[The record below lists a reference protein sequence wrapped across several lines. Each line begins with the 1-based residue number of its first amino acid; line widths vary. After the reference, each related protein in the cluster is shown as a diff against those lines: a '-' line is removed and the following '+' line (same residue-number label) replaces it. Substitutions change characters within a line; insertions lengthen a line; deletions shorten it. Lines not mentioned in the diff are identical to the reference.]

1 MATLQKRGGKW
12 RAIVRITG
20 HPAVT
25 KTFDSKS
32 MAKEWGSKTENAIKG
47 GSMPSIEGKRLFSEV
62 LDEYLSYM
70 RLKGLKTEK
79 AVERML
85 GYWRGRLGNY
95 ALSQIDTSLIT
106 KERLNLAYSA
116 PGAGGKKTRVP
127 KVPKTTRVAPGTVNR
142 KLNVLNGFFQWAVKE
157 RGIVRINPVANV
169 QKMREPKGRVRY
181 LSTEEREALFA
192 ACKADSNKALYTLV
206 AVACYSGMRRSEVL
220 GLKWDDVD
228 LAEGWA
234 TLHDTKNGEDR
245 KAPIKGPALTALRE
259 WRNRD
264 RFTSGKVFKCGYPPQ
279 AWYRALARA
288 GVTNFHYHDLRHTAA
303 SYLVQ
308 SGAELLDVAKI
319 LGHKSLDMVMR
330 YAHLSPK
337 RVSDVSQRMVEQ
349 FG

>member
-20 HPAVT
+20 HPATT
-25 KTFDSKS
+25 KTFDNKS
-32 MAKEWGSKTENAIKG
+32 MAKEWASKTENAIKSG
-47 GSMPSIEGKRLFSEV
+47 NMPSIEGKRLFSDV
-62 LDEYLSYM
+62 LDEYLAHM

-79 AVERML
+79 AIERML
-85 GYWRGRLGNY
+85 EEWRNKLGAY
-95 ALSQIDTSLIT
+95 ELSRINTSLIT
-106 KERLNLAYSA
+106 QETLKLANSFS
-116 PGAGGKKTRVP
+116 GAKGAKKT
-127 KVPKTTRVAPGTVNR
+127 KVAGATVNR
-142 KLNVLNGFFQWAVKE
+142 KLAVLSGFFQWAVKE
-157 RGIVRINPVANV
+157 RGIVR
-169 QKMREPKGRVRY
+169 Y
-181 LSTEEREALFA
+181 LSTKEREDLFA

-228 LAEGWA
+228 LVEGWA
-234 TLHDTKNGEDR
+234 TLKDTKNGEDR
-245 KAPIKGPALTALRE
+245 MVPVKGPALTALRE

-264 RFTSGKVFKCGYPPQ
+264 RFTTGRVFKCGFPPQ
-279 AWYRALARA
+279 AWYRALERA
-288 GVTNFHYHDLRHTAA
+288 GVVSFHFHDLRHTAA

-337 RVSDVSQRMVEQ
+337 RVSDVMDTMISQ